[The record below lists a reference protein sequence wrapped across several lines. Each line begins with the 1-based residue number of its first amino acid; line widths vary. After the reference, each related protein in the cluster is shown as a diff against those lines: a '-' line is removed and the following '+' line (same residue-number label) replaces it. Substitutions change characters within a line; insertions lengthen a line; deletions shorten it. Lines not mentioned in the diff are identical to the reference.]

1 MQAPKKM
8 SSTAPRPSGRT
19 RPPVQ
24 SNRPD
29 SPDPA
34 EPALLLRATTARMRA
49 EPSTAGVFEQLAK
62 GARSLLECDV
72 AAVLLR
78 AEPSRGWAPVA
89 VDERSSGGP
98 ARLTSRVRFPAG
110 PDTVVG
116 RAVESALPVWHR
128 DLEEAAE
135 PDRVLGGALGIRSLG
150 VLPVICEGVV
160 YAALAVGWGR
170 VGVPDEASGR
180 MLTAVLAE
188 ALAEQAGVTLG
199 LVVLRTEFEQ
209 GGLRA
214 EVSARAEGAEALH
227 RIAAEIAGR
236 SDVAR
241 IAGDAV
247 QALLDLYGAQ
257 AGAFYLAGDDGT
269 IRNLVHSGVSEAA
282 VEELNQIFTGR
293 HRRLFQDIRSQ
304 VVQLSAGD
312 RRAPL
317 KRFLET
323 YGIASLIRVPAAS
336 EGRVIGSLVLF
347 HSEPRVYRLD
357 ELALLEVFAIQV
369 AGGIRLAQA
378 YSDLEETHHQREA
391 FLAMIS
397 HELRH
402 PVAAISTIADALA
415 DTPGLGARE
424 RRALDGLR
432 AQAHH
437 LTWMAEEVLQVARLE
452 TGMLKARLT
461 RVDLGALVEDL
472 VRQSPDQDRIRFQP
486 PESRMVVEADPE
498 LVARAFDNLVRNGI
512 KYSPPGSHVEVSV
525 AANDGMA
532 RLDVCDHGVGL
543 APEELDQLFKKF
555 GRIVNERTAGTTGV
569 GLGLYLTKLLMEA
582 HGGTVRAES
591 AGAGRGSTFSLLLPR
606 G

>member
-1 MQAPKKM
+1 RGQ
-8 SSTAPRPSGRT
+8 
-19 RPPVQ
+19 
-24 SNRPD
+24 
-29 SPDPA
+29 
-34 EPALLLRATTARMRA
+34 
-49 EPSTAGVFEQLAK
+49 PSTSRVFEELAR
-62 GARSLLECDV
+62 GARSLLGCDF

-89 VDERSSGGP
+89 IDDGGAAQGP
-98 ARLTSRVRFPAG
+98 PHVTPEVRFPAQPETALGRVVKSGLPAWERDLTGAEG
-110 PDTVVG
+110 PDRG
-116 RAVESALPVWHR
+116 LAK
-128 DLEEAAE
+128 
-135 PDRVLGGALGIRSLG
+135 ALGVRSLG

-160 YAALAVGWGR
+160 YAALAVGWER
-170 VGVPDEASGR
+170 PGVPGTGSDR
-180 MLTAVLAE
+180 VPTAVLAE
-188 ALAEQAGVTLG
+188 ALAEHAGVTLE
-199 LVVLRTEFEQ
+199 LVVLRTEFEE
-209 GGLRA
+209 GGLKA

-257 AGAFYLAGDDGT
+257 AGAFYLANDDGT
-269 IRNLVHSGVSEAA
+269 IRNLVHSGVSESA
-282 VEELNQIFTGR
+282 VEELNRIFTGR

-317 KRFLET
+317 RRFLKD
-323 YGIASLIRVPAAS
+323 YGIASLVRVPAAS
-336 EGRVIGSLVLF
+336 GGRVIGSLVLF
-347 HSEPRVYRLD
+347 HSQPRVYRLD

-369 AGGIRLAQA
+369 AGGIRLARA
-378 YSDLEETHHQREA
+378 YSDLEETHRQREA
-391 FLAMIS
+391 FLAVIS

-452 TGMLKARLT
+452 TGMLKARFS

-472 VRQSPDQDRIRFQP
+472 IRQSPDQERVRYRP
-486 PESRMVVEADPE
+486 PQARMVVEADAE
-498 LVARAFDNLVRNGI
+498 LVARAFDNLVRNAI
-512 KYSPPGSHVEVSV
+512 KYSPPGSPV
-525 AANDGMA
+525 AVRVAPEGGMT
-532 RLDVCDHGVGL
+532 RLDVTDAGVGL
-543 APEELDQLFKKF
+543 EPEELDKLFRKF
-555 GRIVNERTAGTTGV
+555 GRILNERTAGTTGV

-582 HGGTVRAES
+582 HGGTVTVQS